1 MARGAS
7 AVAARATG
15 AQATGAHAGLAR
27 ALGALAVGAAAFG
40 AVAIGRLAIRRA
52 VIKQLRIEELDVG
65 RLRVREL
72 ELESGEARHG
82 RGPARPTGLTS
93 LGATGTKWSPCRE
106 RRYDLAALP
115 TGMPRRLLLAAFSA
129 AVIAILIAAPAAF
142 ADAFTP
148 ESGGSPNAD
157 DIDTLYKITLY
168 IGIVIFLLVWG
179 TLIWSLVKYRARRG
193 GRADQIR
200 GNTPLEIGWTVG
212 RRVDPRGPHRG
223 DLPLPRRDREPARLR
238 PERPAARPRRSSP
251 RSTSR
256 IRPGTAGRSCA
267 ST

>member
-15 AQATGAHAGLAR
+15 AQATGAHGGAAR

-72 ELESGEARHG
+72 ELEPG
-82 RGPARPTGLTS
+82 RARPRARPRSAHPTDP
-93 LGATGTKWSPCRE
+93 LGASGTKWSPCRE
-106 RRYDLAALP
+106 RRYDAAALP

-129 AVIAILIAAPAAF
+129 AAIAILIAAPAAF

-157 DIDTLYKITLY
+157 DIDTLYKLTLY

-179 TLIWSLVKYRARRG
+179 TLGWSLREVPRPPRRQGRSDPRQHAARDRLDGRG
-193 GRADQIR
+193 GA
-200 GNTPLEIGWTVG
+200 
-212 RRVDPRGPHRG
+212 
-223 DLPLPRRDREPARLR
+223 
-238 PERPAARPRRSSP
+238 RSSWSSP
-251 RSTSR
+251 W
-256 IRPGTAGRSCA
+256 
-267 ST
+267 